1 MADIVL
7 IDSDLVRPAPGTRVL
22 KKATYTIIDQTQ
34 AILNTAH
41 KKADEIIAS
50 AQAEFQKER
59 QRGYA
64 EGLESARLEMAQQL
78 AATAMETQRHYD
90 HLKEETISLV
100 MAVVKKVLK
109 NIEPQSLIVAQVNK
123 ALEAFKGGQRITLK
137 VHPNHAEPIA
147 SRLEDIS
154 STCPGLDMIDIQIA
168 ADIPPGQVMLVS
180 ATGILEAS
188 MDSQLTVIETAFR
201 QTLQLAN

>member
-1 MADIVL
+1 MADLVL

-22 KKATYTIIDQTQ
+22 KKASYTIIDQAQ

-50 AQAEFQKER
+50 AQAEFQEER
-59 QRGYA
+59 QRGYT
-64 EGLESARLEMAQQL
+64 EGLECARQEMAQEL

-90 HLKEETISLV
+90 HLKEETVSLV

-109 NIEPQSLIVAQVNK
+109 NIEPQALIVAQVNK
-123 ALEAFKGGQRITLK
+123 ALETFKGGQRITLK
-137 VHPNHAEPIA
+137 IHPTQAERIA

-154 STCPGLDMIDIQIA
+154 SSCPGIEMIDIQVA
-168 ADIPPGQVMLVS
+168 TDIPPGQVMLVS

-188 MDSQLTVIETAFR
+188 LDSQLTAIETAFR